1 MSEDR
6 DEGGCWMGVD
16 CPECVLAHEIN
27 ARRNEPGAVGSP
39 REAEPPHPAD
49 CATCR
54 TEGPRVEVS
63 ALPGGPTAIE
73 SALARERDAARA
85 RVTELEGELQ
95 ATRAELDVTR
105 AGWRA
110 SERLRAQAEDEAR
123 RMREFAD
130 ALAGG
135 AEPRTA
141 ALVSGLCTVCLASVP
156 PRATCAE
163 VATRG
168 AGGEPLHF
176 CGACWGLA
184 GPRYSSV
191 AR

>member
-1 MSEDR
+1 MVGEH
-6 DEGGCWMGVD
+6 EGI
-16 CPECVLAHEIN
+16 E
-27 ARRNEPGAVGSP
+27 
-39 REAEPPHPAD
+39 HPAD

-54 TEGPRVEVS
+54 AGGPRVDVS

-73 SALARERDAARA
+73 RALSRDRDEARA
-85 RVTELEGELQ
+85 RLERVEDELQ
-95 ATRAELDVTR
+95 ATRAELDVVR

-110 SERLRAQAEDEAR
+110 SERLRAQAEGEAR
-123 RMREFAD
+123 RMRDFAD

-135 AEPRTA
+135 AEPRGA

-176 CGACWGLA
+176 CADCWGLA
-184 GPRYSSV
+184 QPSHASV